1 MEFDLFLKSFELLL
15 YHGITVISLHINIA
29 ISLKPSSI
37 GIHFLA
43 SKKSRQYLMVK
54 PSFLFNLKMGLI
66 IFIAL
71 QEIGLLFPAISPT
84 YPRSVVFTCLELV
97 GYMLVASV
105 HYFHHHT
112 SLYSSDPL
120 LLFWLADA
128 FPSILLIRSY
138 ITMELYKSD
147 SVAFALIVLK
157 TVSIAVVFML
167 ELFKKNSADYQ
178 AIDSANVDKNMTPE
192 NHANIFGRLSFYWMT
207 SLMKL
212 GYQKVSL

>member
-1 MEFDLFLKSFELLL
+1 
-15 YHGITVISLHINIA
+15 
-29 ISLKPSSI
+29 
-37 GIHFLA
+37 
-43 SKKSRQYLMVK
+43 
-54 PSFLFNLKMGLI
+54 
-66 IFIAL
+66 
-71 QEIGLLFPAISPT
+71 
-84 YPRSVVFTCLELV
+84 
-97 GYMLVASV
+97 
-105 HYFHHHT
+105 
-112 SLYSSDPL
+112 
-120 LLFWLADA
+120 
-128 FPSILLIRSY
+128 
-138 ITMELYKSD
+138 MELYKSD